1 MKIEKEISM
10 IYEVEVRQTTVG
22 RIFIKADSQK
32 EADEAA
38 NRYIQDEYNLS
49 SIYFDEIWNNE
60 VCDVSET
67 DVVNLILDDEE
78 IIKAE
83 DVL

>member
-1 MKIEKEISM
+1 M

-32 EADEAA
+32 EAEEAA
-38 NRYIQDEYNLS
+38 NRYIKDEQNLS
-49 SIYFDEIWNNE
+49 SIYFYEIWGNE
-60 VCDVSET
+60 VWDVSET
-67 DVVNLILDDEE
+67 DVVDLILNDEE

>member
-1 MKIEKEISM
+1 M

-22 RIFIKADSQK
+22 RILIKADSQK
-32 EADEAA
+32 EAEEAA
-38 NRYIQDEYNLS
+38 NRYVQDEQNLS
-49 SIYFDEIWNNE
+49 SIYFDEIW
-60 VCDVSET
+60 DVSEA
-67 DVVNLILDDEE
+67 DAVGDEE

>member
-1 MKIEKEISM
+1 M

-22 RIFIKADSQK
+22 RVFIKADSEK
-32 EADEAA
+32 EAEEAA
-38 NRYIQDEYNLS
+38 NRYIKDEYNLS

-60 VCDVSET
+60 VWDVSET
-67 DVVNLILDDEE
+67 DIVDLILNDEE

>member
-1 MKIEKEISM
+1 M

-22 RIFIKADSQK
+22 RILIKADSQK
-32 EADEAA
+32 EAEEAA
-38 NRYIQDEYNLS
+38 NRYVQDKQNLS
-49 SIYFDEIWNNE
+49 SIYFDEIWDNE
-60 VCDVSET
+60 IWDVSEA
-67 DVVNLILDDEE
+67 DAVGDEE

>member
-1 MKIEKEISM
+1 VDIRKEMSM

-22 RIFIKADSQK
+22 RVFIKADSEK
-32 EADEAA
+32 EAEEAA
-38 NRYIQDEYNLS
+38 NRYIKDEYNLS

-60 VCDVSET
+60 VWDVSET
-67 DVVNLILDDEE
+67 DVVDLILNDEE

>member
-1 MKIEKEISM
+1 M

-22 RIFIKADSQK
+22 RISIKADSQK
-32 EADEAA
+32 EAEEAA
-38 NRYIQDEYNLS
+38 NRYIKDEYNLS

-60 VCDVSET
+60 VWDVSET
-67 DVVNLILDDEE
+67 DVVDLILDDEE

>member
-1 MKIEKEISM
+1 M

-22 RIFIKADSQK
+22 RVFIKADSEK
-32 EADEAA
+32 EAEEAA
-38 NRYIQDEYNLS
+38 NRYIKDEYNLS

-60 VCDVSET
+60 VWDVSET
-67 DVVNLILDDEE
+67 DVVDLILNDEE